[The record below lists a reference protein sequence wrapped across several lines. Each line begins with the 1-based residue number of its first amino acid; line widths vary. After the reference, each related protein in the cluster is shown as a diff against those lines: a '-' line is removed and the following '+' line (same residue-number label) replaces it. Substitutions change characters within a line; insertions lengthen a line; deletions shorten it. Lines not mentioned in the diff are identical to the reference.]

1 MDMWT
6 TLLGCLAEF
15 NLSMSRLPRLPCADD
30 GGSLDERE
38 DVVSEQ

>member
-6 TLLGCLAEF
+6 TLLGCLPEF
-15 NLSMSRLPRLPCADD
+15 DLPMSHLPRLSSADD